1 MFLGQLAHLASKDN
15 GDKSMPVTQ
24 HKPDDVY
31 GHGLQ
36 DPQDRVKARLLEAQ
50 SPAGES
56 DAPIG
61 TTSEADVISCIGMNR
76 ETIQPP
82 RDERFPAR
90 VLKEMSGP
98 PTFHSEGRGPWR
110 HGPLTRWLP
119 ALSTG
124 TALPRD
130 HASYRPARHRLERAP
145 RHASLSGGAYIR
157 LVALQP

>member
-24 HKPDDVY
+24 HKQDDVN
-31 GHGLQ
+31 GQGLE
-36 DPQDRVKARLLEAQ
+36 DPDDRVKARLLEAQ

-61 TTSEADVISCIGMNR
+61 TTSEADVISCSGMNR

-98 PTFHSEGRGPWR
+98 PTSC
-110 HGPLTRWLP
+110 
-119 ALSTG
+119 S
-124 TALPRD
+124 D
-130 HASYRPARHRLERAP
+130 
-145 RHASLSGGAYIR
+145 
-157 LVALQP
+157 V